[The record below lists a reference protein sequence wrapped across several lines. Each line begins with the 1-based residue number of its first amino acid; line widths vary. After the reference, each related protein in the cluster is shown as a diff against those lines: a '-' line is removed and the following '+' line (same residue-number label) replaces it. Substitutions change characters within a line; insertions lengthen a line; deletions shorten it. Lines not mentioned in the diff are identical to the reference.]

1 MTNRVSVKVLSA
13 CVVLSAVLPLGA
25 QTCQTRDDIP
35 AQTRAA
41 IEAGAQ
47 QTFDQSSRGDI
58 AGLVTNSDDSLKANF
73 GGVAAA
79 VTDNHDAL
87 AGAVPQVRA
96 SFLLDT
102 GDTPS
107 PDGQYLCGAFSANGP
122 TAGSAEFVLP
132 GLKAGRYAI
141 VIQDLTG
148 GQAPLALTT
157 IFQES
162 GGWKL
167 AGLYLRP
174 TALNG
179 HDGIWHMVRA
189 REFKAKGQMHNAWF
203 YYLTAM
209 DLLAPV
215 RFMDSKLISKISQ
228 ESTALQPKDVPAG
241 GKTLTFTSGGKTWSV
256 TDMSVLSSGN
266 GYSLSI
272 RYSTSDVTDVSATQA
287 EARTLGT
294 AYAAQNPELKDAFDN
309 VVVHAVDAG
318 GRDVPGVVALKS
330 GK

>member
-1 MTNRVSVKVLSA
+1 MTIRMSVKIFSVCVILSA
-13 CVVLSAVLPLGA
+13 ALPLAA

-41 IEAGAQ
+41 IEAVAL
-47 QTFDQSSRGDI
+47 QTFDQSSRGDL
-58 AGLVTNSDDSLKANF
+58 AGLVANSEDSLKAAF

-87 AGAVPQVRA
+87 SGAVPQVRV

-102 GDTPS
+102 GDSPS
-107 PDGQYLCGAFSANGP
+107 ADGQYLCGAFSATGP

-132 GLKAGRYAI
+132 GLKAGHYGI

-148 GQAPLALTT
+148 SRGPLAFTT

-174 TALNG
+174 TAVNG

-228 ESTALQPKDVPAG
+228 ESTAIQPKDVPVG
-241 GKTLTFTSGGKTWSV
+241 GNTLTFTSNGKTWSI
-256 TDMSVLSSGN
+256 TDMSVLSSGT
-266 GYSLSI
+266 GYNLSL
-272 RYSTSDVTDVSATQA
+272 RYSTPAVTDVGATQA

-309 VVVHAVDAG
+309 VVVHAVDAT

-330 GK
+330 GR